1 MVGCIHFYRIFS
13 AMKKQLLLLVSILSI
28 TIASF
33 SQASLTA
40 DQILS
45 TAQAKAK
52 KENKSVFLIFHASW
66 CGWCHRMDTAMAD
79 PKVSKY
85 FNDNYVIT
93 HMTVMESKDKKGLEN
108 PGALELMQKYSGE
121 GSGIP
126 FWLVYDKAG
135 SVAADSREVKA
146 DGTVSGN
153 VGCPAAE
160 NEVAHFINVIKKT
173 SSINATGLDLINKR
187 FRKIETGD

>member
-1 MVGCIHFYRIFS
+1 
-13 AMKKQLLLLVSILSI
+13 MKKQLPLLVSFLTL
-28 TIASF
+28 TIALF

-45 TAQAKAK
+45 AAQSKAK
-52 KENKSVFLIFHASW
+52 KENKSVFVIFHASW

-126 FWLVYDKAG
+126 FWLVYDKSG
-135 SVAADSREVKA
+135 KVAADSKEVTA
-146 DGTVSGN
+146 DGKVAGN

-160 NEVAHFINVIKKT
+160 NEVGHFINVLKKT
-173 SSINATGLDLINKR
+173 SKIDATGLDAITKR